1 METTDIVQLISLCK
15 VELDAREYG
24 IDYKTR
30 ISRAWNSLVEW
41 MADWRIPD
49 FIESVGN
56 EFCDAKIGTHVSTKD
71 LKKSQRV
78 YLRATRMLISYQKEG
93 CIEDRAPRVEHI
105 YSGTQGKWIT
115 QYLDYLQDTKQL
127 RPASILSAENY
138 LYMFYVFMRD
148 NCYDVVRVNFNLI
161 EQFHQSQSYAPASR
175 HHSSSAIRQYLRY
188 LCDQGLT
195 SKDYSIYVARDNFRR
210 ASEIPTTYTE
220 EEIRRTLASVDRASA
235 IGKRDYLILLL
246 AAEYGW
252 RNSDISKFALGQIN
266 WDKNTIYLA
275 QSKTDVPVE
284 FPLLSS
290 VGNAIINYLKN
301 ARPDSD
307 ADEVILSVKPSR
319 KTKPLSGQAISVIVA
334 QHLENAA
341 IKDWHSKK
349 HGTHSFRHSLA
360 SNMLKNDVM
369 LPVISSVLGHSSS
382 ESTKVYLKVDTG
394 KLRMCALPM
403 PTVHSPYYRKGGI
416 WA

>member
-1 METTDIVQLISLCK
+1 
-15 VELDAREYG
+15 
-24 IDYKTR
+24 
-30 ISRAWNSLVEW
+30 
-41 MADWRIPD
+41 MAERRIPD
-49 FIESVGN
+49 FLESVGN
-56 EFCDAKIGTHVSTKD
+56 EFCDAKIGTHLSKKD

-78 YLRATRMLISYQKEG
+78 YLRATRMLISYQKYG
-93 CIEDRAPRVEHI
+93 CIEDRAPRIEHF
-105 YSGTQGKWIT
+105 YVGTQGKWIT
-115 QYLDYLQDTKQL
+115 QYLDYLQDTKRL
-127 RPASILSAENY
+127 RPATIRSAENY

-148 NCYDVVRVNFNLI
+148 NCCDVEGVNFDLI
-161 EQFHQSQSYAPASR
+161 EQFHQSQSYAPTSR

-195 SKDYSIYVARDNFRR
+195 SNDYSIYVARDNFRR

-220 EEIRRTLASVDRASA
+220 DEIRRSIAAVDRASA
-235 IGKRDYLILLL
+235 IGKRNYLILLL

-252 RNSDISKFALGQIN
+252 RNSDISKFTLGQIN
-266 WDKNTIYLA
+266 WDKNTIYLS
-275 QSKTDVPVE
+275 QSKTDVPVV

-290 VGNAIINYLKN
+290 VGNAIIDYLKN
-301 ARPDSD
+301 ARPDTD

-319 KTKPLSGQAISVIVA
+319 KTKPLSGQAISIIVA
-334 QHLENAA
+334 QYLEKAS

-360 SNMLKNDVM
+360 SNMLKNDVT